1 MYFHEKLNHSYKA
14 PADEE
19 KGLIMKGPSV
29 FKIFVHVGFT
39 FTGGGKKRGNSIK
52 PLLFVDDKL

>member
-1 MYFHEKLNHSYKA
+1 MYFHEKLNHNYEP

-19 KGLIMKGPSV
+19 QGLIMKGPSL
-29 FKIFVHVGFT
+29 FKLFINVG

>member
-39 FTGGGKKRGNSIK
+39 GGGKKRGNSNK
-52 PLLFVDDKL
+52 PLLFVEDKL

>member
-1 MYFHEKLNHSYKA
+1 MYFYEKLNHSYKA

-39 FTGGGKKRGNSIK
+39 GGGKKSGNSNK
-52 PLLFVDDKL
+52 PLLFVEDKL